1 MTTAARQTAY
11 ERRASSPRAA
21 RAVVGACRP
30 SPELQSP
37 DSAEGVAGVIG
48 TKKLRYDI
56 WGTDVLT
63 AVKME
68 SNGIPGEVCVSDT
81 MRKYLEGPFQFEKH
95 KNVELTGF
103 NKDGSKKTID
113 SYKLTTK
120 QQARIDGSK

>member
-1 MTTAARQTAY
+1 MLTSRYCASLAN
-11 ERRASSPRAA
+11 ERCAPLNMRIGLH
-21 RAVVGACRP
+21 VGRV
-30 SPELQSP
+30 
-37 DSAEGVAGVIG
+37 VAGVIG